1 MVFGLAL
8 SCSCAVAVPA
18 SAAGASAASASRAT
32 SWQDSTLTTA
42 STLKAGHSLLAGQ
55 RLVSPNGQY
64 ELLMR
69 SNGNLVEYMQGHPLW
84 ASHTGGHSGAH
95 VTMQRHGNLVVQAT
109 SGKVL
114 WSSHTGGRP
123 LAAYYLAVQSDA
135 ELVVYTPSN
144 SALWAS
150 ATVSD
155 TLWANGTLK
164 AGQYLTSANGQ
175 YQLIMQGDG
184 NLVEYMQGHPLWASG
199 TAGHSGAVAVMQAD
213 GNLVVY
219 LGSTPLWASGTGG
232 HAAAAYRLAVQPD
245 ANLVIYTPSNSAL
258 WASATVSDTLWA
270 NGTLTEGQYLHS
282 PNGQYQLIMQGDGN
296 LVVYSG
302 GTAIWASS
310 TAGHPGARAVMQGDG
325 NLVVYLGSTAL
336 WASGTGGHAP
346 AAFYLAMQ
354 SDGNLVIYT
363 PAGVPLWAS
372 KRPSPSWWSGNCDV
386 NNHPG
391 SYPLGASYNGV
402 QACGPGPLQGGYD
415 YLVHFY
421 SGAWGEYEWECVE
434 LVMRYMYL
442 VYGINPYS
450 ANGNT
455 VVSNYPGSLLTKIP
469 NNGTSLPAPGDI
481 VSEAGTT
488 SNPNGHTGVVT
499 AVNVTN
505 GTGTVTIME
514 ENATSTGWGSIPVSG
529 NVLGSGVT
537 GWLHHSG

>member
-8 SCSCAVAVPA
+8 SCSCAMAVPA
-18 SAAGASAASASRAT
+18 SAVGASAASASRAT

-42 STLKAGHSLLAGQ
+42 SKLTAGHSLLAGQ
-55 RLVSPNGQY
+55 RLVSPDGQY

-69 SNGNLVEYMQGHPLW
+69 RNGNLVEYMQGHALW
-84 ASHTGGHSGAH
+84 TSHTGGHSGAH
-95 VTMQRHGNLVVQAT
+95 ATMQRHGNLVVQAA

-123 LAAYYLAVQSDA
+123 LAAYYLAVQPDA
-135 ELVVYTPSN
+135 NLVIYTPAN
-144 SALWAS
+144 SALWSS

-155 TLWANGTLK
+155 TLWAN
-164 AGQYLTSANGQ
+164 
-175 YQLIMQGDG
+175 
-184 NLVEYMQGHPLWASG
+184 
-199 TAGHSGAVAVMQAD
+199 
-213 GNLVVY
+213 
-219 LGSTPLWASGTGG
+219 
-232 HAAAAYRLAVQPD
+232 
-245 ANLVIYTPSNSAL
+245 
-258 WASATVSDTLWA
+258 DTLTA
-270 NGTLTEGQYLHS
+270 GQYLHS
-282 PNGQYQLIMQGDGN
+282 PNGQYRLIMQGDGN

-302 GTAIWASS
+302 GTAIWASG
-310 TAGHPGARAVMQGDG
+310 TAGHSGARAVMQGDG
-325 NLVVYLGSTAL
+325 NLVVYLGSNPL
-336 WASGTGGHAP
+336 WASGTGGHAT

-442 VYGINPYS
+442 VYGISPYS

-455 VVSNYPGSLLTKIP
+455 VVSNYPGSLLTKVP
-469 NNGTSLPAPGDI
+469 DNGTSLPAPGDI
-481 VSEAGTT
+481 VSEAGTA

-537 GWLHHSG
+537 GWLHHPG